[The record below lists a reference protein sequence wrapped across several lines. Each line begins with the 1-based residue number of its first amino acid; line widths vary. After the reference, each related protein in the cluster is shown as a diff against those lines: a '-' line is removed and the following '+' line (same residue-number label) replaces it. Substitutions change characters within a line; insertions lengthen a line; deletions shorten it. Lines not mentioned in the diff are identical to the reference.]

1 MHQLTYGDIKSA
13 TDRIAGR
20 VRPVALT
27 PMDPGAIRTTHQGP
41 LDDRA
46 GQSGEVW
53 LALEFMQHT
62 GSFKAR
68 GAQNFVQAHR
78 EAGTLPEAG
87 VTIASGGNAGLACAW
102 AAQQQGVRATV
113 FLPTTAPAVKVA
125 RLRGYGAEVRLIG
138 TEYAEA
144 LAACEEFT
152 AATGA
157 LASHAYDH
165 PLIAAGAGTLL
176 EEIHQRIPGLDTV
189 VVAVGGGG
197 LFAGV
202 ATAARHHGIRT
213 VAVEPE
219 NCRALNAALEAG
231 RPVDVTV
238 DSIAADSLGA
248 RRTSAM
254 ALHAARQDGVRSVL
268 VPDAEIV
275 RARRSLW
282 DQRRI
287 AAEHGAATALA
298 ALTAPIGRA
307 DRHVPD
313 RGAPDQDLSEQN
325 PYEQNLSDRGPA
337 DRGPADRPA
346 TAGYGYRPGV
356 GEKVCVVVCGANTDV
371 TTLVA
376 PPGN

>member
-1 MHQLTYGDIKSA
+1 MHQLTYGDITA
-13 TDRIAGR
+13 AADRIAGR
-20 VRPVALT
+20 VRTVALA
-27 PMDPGAIRTTHQGP
+27 PVEPDAIRAARHGDGP
-41 LDDRA
+41 GLPGDRPEE
-46 GQSGEVW
+46 SCEVW

-68 GAQNFVQAHR
+68 GARNFLQAHHD
-78 EAGTLPEAG
+78 AGTLPAAG

-102 AAQQQGVRATV
+102 AARQQGVTATV

-125 RLRGYGAEVRLIG
+125 KLRGYGADVRLVG

-144 LAACEEFT
+144 LAACEDFAGT
-152 AATGA
+152 TGA

-176 EEIHQRIPGLDTV
+176 EEIRRQVPGLDTV
-189 VVAVGGGG
+189 VVSVGGGG

-231 RPVDVTV
+231 RPVDVPV
-238 DSIAADSLGA
+238 DSVAADSLGA
-248 RRTSAM
+248 RRVSAM

-275 RARRSLW
+275 RARQALW
-282 DQRRI
+282 DDHKV
-287 AAEHGAATALA
+287 AVEHAAATALA
-298 ALTAPIGRA
+298 ALTSPGR
-307 DRHVPD
+307 
-313 RGAPDQDLSEQN
+313 
-325 PYEQNLSDRGPA
+325 
-337 DRGPADRPA
+337 
-346 TAGYGYRPGV
+346 GYRPGG
-356 GEKVCVVVCGANTDV
+356 GERIAVVLCGSNTDPAD
-371 TTLVA
+371 LVRRTS
-376 PPGN
+376 GS